1 MRNILY
7 ICTQSQSD
15 WDSVLP
21 KDISSSTEI
30 NVSILLLQQGR
41 GLTNIPTSQVSSL
54 EPAGGTKDG
63 SSTDGVIS
71 YQDFLEK
78 IFLVDLALVV

>member
-1 MRNILY
+1 MRTILY
-7 ICTQSQSD
+7 ICTQSQYD
-15 WDSVLP
+15 WDSFLP

-30 NVSILLLQQGR
+30 NVSILPLQQGR
-41 GLTNIPTSQVSSL
+41 RLSNIPTSQVSAL
-54 EPAGGTKDG
+54 ETLDGTDDG
-63 SSTDGVIS
+63 SGTDAVIS